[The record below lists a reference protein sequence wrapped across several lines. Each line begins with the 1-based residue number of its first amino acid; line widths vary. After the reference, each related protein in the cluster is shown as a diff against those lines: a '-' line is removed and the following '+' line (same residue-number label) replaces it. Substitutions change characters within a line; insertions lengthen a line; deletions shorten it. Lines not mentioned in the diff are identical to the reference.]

1 MIDRSD
7 TADSKLPQL
16 PNDPIE
22 NAESADPTEAIE
34 STEPTLPIDSTEPFE
49 AMLRIESLD
58 RTDQREPFAS
68 DTASAFPLTYSDD
81 LGRTLVRR
89 LPQKSQSLSSA
100 QAKGL
105 LPPRETPP
113 PHGG

>member
-34 STEPTLPIDSTEPFE
+34 STEPTLPMDSTEPFE

-68 DTASAFPLTYSDD
+68 DTASAFPSYLF
-81 LGRTLVRR
+81 GRPGPHASTAMTASEV
-89 LPQKSQSLSSA
+89 QSLSSA
-100 QAKGL
+100 QRHFG
-105 LPPRETPP
+105 RGVI
-113 PHGG
+113 GG